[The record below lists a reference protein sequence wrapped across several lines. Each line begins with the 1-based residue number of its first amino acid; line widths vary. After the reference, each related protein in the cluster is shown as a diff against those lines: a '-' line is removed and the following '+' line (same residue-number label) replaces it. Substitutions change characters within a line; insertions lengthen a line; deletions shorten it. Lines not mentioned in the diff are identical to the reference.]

1 VLHPGADL
9 RMTQKT
15 TLVLTHDLFQL
26 VKQVPRL
33 KFKQSSTDGLTRSE
47 QGLLVVLAMNFDG
60 TQKALT
66 VTEMSNL
73 LQITPAGV
81 THLLNPLEE
90 TGHIERLQDP
100 NDRRIVRV
108 RLTDKGTQVADVLIR
123 DFQEQLAGLIDHL
136 GEKDSKTFI
145 RLLAKAIEFFMP

>member
-1 VLHPGADL
+1 
-9 RMTQKT
+9 MTYKT
-15 TLVLTHDLFQL
+15 TLALTHDLFQL
-26 VKQVPRL
+26 VKQVPHL

-47 QGLLVVLAMNFDG
+47 QGLLVMLATNFDG
-60 TQKALT
+60 TKKALT
-66 VTEMSNL
+66 VTEMSSL

-108 RLTDKGTQVADVLIR
+108 GLTDKGTRVAEIFIR
-123 DFQEQLAGLIDHL
+123 ESQEQLAGLIDHL
-136 GEKDSKTFI
+136 GEKDSRTFI
-145 RLLAKAIEFFMP
+145 RLLARVIEFFSH